1 MSAMS
6 WVTKLIAELRQLLLQ
21 PTHELSRAQRWVRN
35 ALDLG
40 RYSGRMLHEHRAPQM
55 AAALTYRTI
64 FSLVPLL
71 VVGLLVIRMFG
82 GFEDLGVEAQ
92 DQFYTW
98 AFGAGEKLPDG
109 TMSPAAIPHDVQL
122 VLEDV
127 AKRFEAILAKVSFK
141 SIGVVGVL
149 ILFWAALALLITAEQ
164 SFNTIY
170 GAPTGRPWHMR
181 IVIYW
186 AVISLGPVLLV
197 VSVWAAGMIG
207 NWGSDVLILGGLLKF
222 LSRFTALMA
231 TWLLLF
237 LMYRLMPN
245 THVRTRPAVIGALTA
260 AILWEILKVGLGVY
274 MHVVVPQ
281 SAYSKLYGSLFL
293 IPLFLFWLYVS
304 WLIVLFGLE
313 ITYTLQTLPD
323 FRRKQW
329 QARLADRAAGDPLW
343 LIPLM
348 TRVGEAF
355 NEGEVLSGQNL
366 AEQLDLPLGVVVQLA
381 DRLEN
386 EGLIHQVQSAGAV
399 VPSGYALATPA
410 QQIPLKRLLEIA
422 ADISR
427 SADGN
432 RDSAGWRYLGALAAA
447 QRDAAGDTTLASVLE
462 DPPAEE
468 SV

>member
-40 RYSGRMLHEHRAPQM
+40 RYSGRMLHDHRAPQM

-71 VVGLLVIRMFG
+71 VVSLLVIRMFG
-82 GFEDLGVEAQ
+82 GFDDLGVGAQ
-92 DQFYTW
+92 EQFYGW
-98 AFGAGEKLPDG
+98 AFGAGEELPDG
-109 TMSPAAIPHDVQL
+109 TTAPANIPPEVREA
-122 VLEDV
+122 LEKV
-127 AKRFEAILAKVSFK
+127 VKEIEGIIARVSFK
-141 SIGVVGVL
+141 SIGAVGVL

-170 GAPTGRPWHMR
+170 GAPAGRPWHMR

-186 AVISLGPVLLV
+186 AVISLGPVLLLVSLSVAGLVSHWWSGVPV
-197 VSVWAAGMIG
+197 V
-207 NWGSDVLILGGLLKF
+207 GGAVAF
-222 LSRFTALMA
+222 LSRFTALLA
-231 TWLLLF
+231 SWLLLF
-237 LMYRLMPN
+237 LLYRLMPN
-245 THVRTRPAVIGALTA
+245 THVRTRPALIGAFTA
-260 AILWEILKVGLGVY
+260 AVLWEIVKVALGLYVRKA
-274 MHVVVPQ
+274 VPYN
-281 SAYSKLYGSLFL
+281 ALYGSMFL